1 MLHLVIYPK
10 TRKYLMNITQSD
22 FDLQSKEMAQGS
34 FYYVKIRQK
43 AVSVEY

>member
-10 TRKYLMNITQSD
+10 TRKDLMNITLSD
-22 FDLQSKEMAQGS
+22 FDLHSNEMAQGP
-34 FYYVKIRQK
+34 FYYMKIRQK